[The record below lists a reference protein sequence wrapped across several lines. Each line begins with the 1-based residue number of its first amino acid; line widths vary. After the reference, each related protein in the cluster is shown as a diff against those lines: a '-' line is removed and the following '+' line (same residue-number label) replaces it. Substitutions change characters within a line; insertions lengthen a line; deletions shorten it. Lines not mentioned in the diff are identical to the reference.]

1 MTIGESVQ
9 QGEQQEQRYFQSVC
23 DSFRQYAMAIRNNRH
38 NQAQRIAS
46 LPEKQKAVLPKCL
59 VFGTDEWENRE
70 GCFQETQNK

>member
-1 MTIGESVQ
+1 
-9 QGEQQEQRYFQSVC
+9 
-23 DSFRQYAMAIRNNRH
+23 MAIRDNRH

-46 LPEKQKAVLPKCL
+46 LPEKQKAVLPECL